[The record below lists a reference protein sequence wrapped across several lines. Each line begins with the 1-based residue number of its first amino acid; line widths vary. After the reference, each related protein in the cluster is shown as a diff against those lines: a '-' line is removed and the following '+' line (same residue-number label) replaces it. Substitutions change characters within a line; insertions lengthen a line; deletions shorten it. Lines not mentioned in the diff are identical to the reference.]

1 MPISAWCRYR
11 SLIPG
16 LSSPPVASGEPRR
29 RLYRLRVPE
38 FIIWG
43 MSVSYGLASD
53 RSPWELIFSVY
64 INPSW
69 GVSCTRISCG
79 REDASEVQERLSR
92 CKPAGQEDLCRY
104 EPADF
109 AGFTGQCAPCDSRRQ
124 IARPSQAK
132 ARSSSWDDPK
142 KTTQRQGFKTNDS
155 SSIQPTG
162 SGRSSPSRSRRWRA
176 PSWSSS
182 SSISSRTR

>member
-1 MPISAWCRYR
+1 MPISALWCRYC
-11 SLIPG
+11 SLITGLRSRLWLPG
-16 LSSPPVASGEPRR
+16 NPAVGSIVYA
-29 RLYRLRVPE
+29 VPE

-64 INPSW
+64 INPW

-104 EPADF
+104 DPADF
-109 AGFTGQCAPCDSRRQ
+109 AGFTGQCAPCGSRRQ

-162 SGRSSPSRSRRWRA
+162 SGRSSPSRSRR
-176 PSWSSS
+176 
-182 SSISSRTR
+182 